1 VIRVLVADDEEIVR
15 EGLVAIVDSDPGL
28 AVVATAADGAE
39 AVAAT
44 LRERPDV
51 VLMDVRMPHVDGVEA
66 TRRLVAA
73 GSPARVLVLTTVE
86 RDDVVLEALRAGVSG
101 FLLKSVPRQRLYDG
115 IRAVA
120 GGEALLAP
128 SITRRLI
135 EAHVEGASATSAPPM
150 RLTERQADVVRL
162 VARGLSNQEIAER
175 LHLAATTVKGYVSD
189 VLAQHQLRDRVQL
202 VVLAYESGLIR
213 TGR

>member
-1 VIRVLVADDEEIVR
+1 
-15 EGLVAIVDSDPGL
+15 
-28 AVVATAADGAE
+28 
-39 AVAAT
+39 
-44 LRERPDV
+44 
-51 VLMDVRMPHVDGVEA
+51 MPRVDGIEA

-73 GSPARVLVLTTVE
+73 GSLARVLVLTTVE
-86 RDDVVLEALRAGVSG
+86 QDDVVLEALKAGVSG
-101 FLLKSVPRQRLYDG
+101 FLLKSVPRRRLYDG

-120 GGEALLAP
+120 DGEALLAP

-175 LHLAATTVKGYVSD
+175 LHLAGTTVKGYVSD
-189 VLAQHQLRDRVQL
+189 VLAQNQLRDRVQL
-202 VVLAYESGLIR
+202 VVLAYESGLVR